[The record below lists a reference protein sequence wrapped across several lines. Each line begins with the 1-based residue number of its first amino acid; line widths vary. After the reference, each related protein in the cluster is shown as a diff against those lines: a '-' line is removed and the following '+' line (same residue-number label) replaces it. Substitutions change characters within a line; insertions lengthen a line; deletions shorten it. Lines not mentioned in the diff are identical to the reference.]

1 MTDSPPFPPPRC
13 RSREG
18 VRNGERWLFCSGRRA
33 LVAGGAS
40 PHLTYCLM
48 LLMDLMAP
56 HHGPYGPHH
65 GSPGSGRFCHRDIS
79 IARPR
84 GVRALTFTQSRSPS
98 QRQCEVTAGLAGT
111 LAGTTRWLFCS
122 SGDRAR
128 GLSPMPRTKDEAR
141 HPLGP
146 VPITFQL
153 SPPPARL
160 QAAGQAWP
168 GSPASLS
175 VPASTPSPVR
185 V

>member
-1 MTDSPPFPPPRC
+1 MGHMGLIMGPPGVGDSAIVTFP
-13 RSREG
+13 SR
-18 VRNGERWLFCSGRRA
+18 
-33 LVAGGAS
+33 
-40 PHLTYCLM
+40 
-48 LLMDLMAP
+48 
-56 HHGPYGPHH
+56 
-65 GSPGSGRFCHRDIS
+65 
-79 IARPR
+79 
-84 GVRALTFTQSRSPS
+84 VRALTFTQSRSPS